1 MQLDESPAISALRM
15 ELRAYFADVMDPE
28 TTTALDEPASAAAA
42 IRAVVRRM
50 GKDGWLGIGWPRE
63 FGGQGR
69 GALEQLVFYEEVQRA
84 GAPYPL
90 VTLNTVGPTLMA
102 HGSLEQQA
110 QYLPGI
116 LAGEIHFAIGYT
128 EPSAGTDLASL
139 RTRAVRTEEH
149 YLVSGNKVFTSG
161 GDLADFIWLACRTDP
176 GASPH
181 RGISILIVDTTSPG
195 FSWTPI
201 NTVGSQMTT
210 ATYYDEVEVPAA
222 NLVGQENHGWQLITA
237 QLNHERVTLGAGSA
251 AAHAMYDATARWAA
265 ATPGDGGRTV
275 LEQPWVQSELATVY
289 ARLSALRLLNHRMA
303 AAMESGGQPGP
314 AESSTVKVLTSES
327 AIAIYQTLLG
337 VLGSTGHLVGASE
350 GALIGGRLERLAR
363 HAQINTFGGGV
374 NEIQR
379 ELIAVS
385 ALGMPRGSR

>member
-1 MQLDESPAISALRM
+1 MQLDESPAIAALRT
-15 ELRAYFADVMDPE
+15 ELRAYFADVMSPA
-28 TTTALDEPASAAAA
+28 TTRALDDSSSSAAT

-69 GALEQLVFYEEVQRA
+69 GPIEQLVFYEEVQRA

-102 HGSLEQQA
+102 HGTPEQQA
-110 QYLPGI
+110 AYLPGI

-128 EPSAGTDLASL
+128 EPAAGTDLASL
-139 RTRAVRTEEH
+139 RTRAVRDGDH
-149 YLVSGNKVFTSG
+149 YVVTGNKVFTSG

-176 GASPH
+176 DAVRH
-181 RGISILIVDTTSPG
+181 RGISILIVDTTSSG

-201 NTVGSQMTT
+201 NTVGSQLTT
-210 ATYYDEVEVPAA
+210 ATYYDGVEVPAA
-222 NLVGQENHGWQLITA
+222 NLVGEENRGWQLITS
-237 QLNHERVTLGAGSA
+237 QLNHERVALGAGSA
-251 AAHAMYDATARWAA
+251 AAHAMYDATVEWAA
-265 ATPGDGGRTV
+265 ATSGDDGRPV
-275 LEQPWVQSELATVY
+275 LDQPWVQSELATVY
-289 ARLSALRLLNHRMA
+289 ARLSAMHLLNHRMA
-303 AAMESGGQPGP
+303 AAMETGEPGP
-314 AESSTVKVLTSES
+314 ADSSMVKVLTSES

-337 VLGSTGHLVGASE
+337 VLGSTGHLVGDSAGS
-350 GALIGGRLERLAR
+350 LIDGRLERLAR

-374 NEIQR
+374 NEVQR

-385 ALGMPRGSR
+385 ALGLPRGSR

>member
-1 MQLDESPAISALRM
+1 VHLEDTPAITTLRQ
-15 ELRAYFADVMDPE
+15 ELRAYFADLMDPA
-28 TTTALDEPASAAAA
+28 TTRALDDPATTAAT

-50 GKDGWLGIGWPRE
+50 GKDGWLGIGWPQE

-69 GALEQLVFYEEVQRA
+69 GQLEQLVFYEEVQRA

-102 HGSLEQQA
+102 HGTPEQQTA
-110 QYLPGI
+110 YLPGI

-139 RTRAVRTEEH
+139 RTRAVRDGDH
-149 YLVSGNKVFTSG
+149 YVVTGNKVFTSG

-176 GASPH
+176 DAPRH
-181 RGISILIVDTTSPG
+181 RGISILIVDTTTPG
-195 FSWTPI
+195 FSWSPI

-210 ATYYDEVEVPAA
+210 ATFYDAIEVPVA
-222 NLVGQENHGWQLITA
+222 NLVGPENRGWQLITA
-237 QLNHERVTLGAGSA
+237 QLNHERVALGAGSA
-251 AAHAMYDATARWAA
+251 AADAMYDATVEWAT
-265 ATPGDGGRTV
+265 ATPGDAGRPV
-275 LEQPWVQSELATVY
+275 IEQPWVQSELATVY

-303 AAMESGGQPGP
+303 AAMETGQPGP
-314 AESSTVKVLTSES
+314 AEASTVKVLTSES
-327 AIAIYQTLLG
+327 AIAIYQSLLG
-337 VLGSTGHLVGASE
+337 ILGSAGHLVGDSP
-350 GALIGGRLERLAR
+350 GSLIGGRLERLAR

-374 NEIQR
+374 NEVQR

-385 ALGMPRGSR
+385 ALGLPRGSR

>member
-1 MQLDESPAISALRM
+1 VHLDETPAIAALCT
-15 ELRAYFADVMDPE
+15 ELRAYFAEVMSSA
-28 TTTALDEPASAAAA
+28 TTHALDDPATSAAT

-69 GALEQLVFYEEVQRA
+69 GPLEQLVFYEEVQRA

-102 HGSLEQQA
+102 HGTAEQQA
-110 QYLPGI
+110 AYLPGI

-139 RTRAVRTEEH
+139 RTRAVRDGDH
-149 YLVSGNKVFTSG
+149 YVVTGNKVFTSG

-176 GASPH
+176 DAPRH
-181 RGISILIVDTTSPG
+181 RGISILIVDTSSPG
-195 FSWTPI
+195 FSWSPI

-210 ATYYDEVEVPAA
+210 ATFYDGVEVPAA
-222 NLVGQENHGWQLITA
+222 NLVGEENRGWRLITA
-237 QLNHERVTLGAGSA
+237 QLNHERVALGAGSA
-251 AAHAMYDATARWAA
+251 AAHAMYDATVEWAA
-265 ATPGDGGRTV
+265 TTPGDDGRPV
-275 LEQPWVQSELATVY
+275 LDQPWVQSELATVY
-289 ARLSALRLLNHRMA
+289 ARLTAQRLLNHRMA
-303 AAMESGGQPGP
+303 AAMETGQPGP

-337 VLGSTGHLVGASE
+337 VLGSCGHLVGSSP
-350 GALIGGRLERLAR
+350 GSLIDGRLERLAR

-374 NEIQR
+374 NEVQR
-379 ELIAVS
+379 ELIAAS
-385 ALGMPRGSR
+385 ALGLPRGSR

>member
-1 MQLDESPAISALRM
+1 MHLDESPAIAALRE
-15 ELRAYFADVMDPE
+15 ELRAYFADVMDPA
-28 TTTALDEPASAAAA
+28 TTRALDDPATCAAA

-69 GALEQLVFYEEVQRA
+69 GPLEQLVFYEEVQRA

-102 HGSLEQQA
+102 HGTPQQQA
-110 QYLPGI
+110 AYLPGI

-139 RTRAVRTEEH
+139 RTRAVRDGDH
-149 YLVSGNKVFTSG
+149 YVVTGNKVFTSG

-176 GASPH
+176 QAPRH
-181 RGISILIVDTTSPG
+181 RGISILIVDTASAG
-195 FSWTPI
+195 FSWSPI
-201 NTVGSQMTT
+201 NTVGSQLTT
-210 ATYYDEVEVPAA
+210 ATYYDAVEVPAA
-222 NLVGQENHGWQLITA
+222 NLVGAENGGWRLITA
-237 QLNHERVTLGAGSA
+237 QLNHERVALGAGSA
-251 AAHAMYDATARWAA
+251 AAHAMYDATLEWAA
-265 ATPGDGGRTV
+265 ATPGDDGRPV

-303 AAMESGGQPGP
+303 ASMETGQPGP

-337 VLGSTGHLVGASE
+337 VLGSTGHLVGGSAGS
-350 GALIGGRLERLAR
+350 LIGGRLERLAR

-374 NEIQR
+374 NEVQR

-385 ALGMPRGSR
+385 ALGLPRGSR

>member
-1 MQLDESPAISALRM
+1 MHLDESPAIAALRA
-15 ELRAYFADVMDPE
+15 ELRAYFADVMDPA
-28 TTTALDEPASAAAA
+28 TTRALDDPATCAAA

-69 GALEQLVFYEEVQRA
+69 GPLEQLVFYEEVQRA

-102 HGSLEQQA
+102 HGTPQQQA
-110 QYLPGI
+110 AYLPGI

-139 RTRAVRTEEH
+139 RTRAVRDGDH
-149 YLVSGNKVFTSG
+149 YVVTGNKVFTSG

-176 GASPH
+176 EAARH
-181 RGISILIVDTTSPG
+181 RGISILIVDTASAG
-195 FSWTPI
+195 FSWSPI

-210 ATYYDEVEVPAA
+210 ATYYDAVEVPLA
-222 NLVGQENHGWQLITA
+222 NLVGTENGGWRLITA
-237 QLNHERVTLGAGSA
+237 QLNHERVALGAGSA
-251 AAHAMYDATARWAA
+251 VAHAMYDATLEWAA
-265 ATPGDGGRTV
+265 ATPGDDGAPV

-289 ARLSALRLLNHRMA
+289 ARLSALQLLNHRMA
-303 AAMESGGQPGP
+303 AAMQTGQPGP

-337 VLGSTGHLVGASE
+337 VLGSTGHLVGGSAGS
-350 GALIGGRLERLAR
+350 LIGGRLERLAR

-374 NEIQR
+374 NEVQR
-379 ELIAVS
+379 ELIAGS
-385 ALGMPRGSR
+385 ALGLPRGSR

>member
-1 MQLDESPAISALRM
+1 MQLDESPAITALRT
-15 ELRAYFADVMDPE
+15 ELRAYFADVMNPA
-28 TTTALDEPASAAAA
+28 TAQALDDPTTSAAT
-42 IRAVVRRM
+42 IRSVVRRM

-69 GALEQLVFYEEVQRA
+69 GPIEQLVFYEEVQRA

-102 HGSLEQQA
+102 HGTAEQQTA
-110 QYLPGI
+110 YLPGI

-139 RTRAVRTEEH
+139 RTRAVRDGDH
-149 YLVSGNKVFTSG
+149 YVVTGNKVFTSG
-161 GDLADFIWLACRTDP
+161 GDLADFVWLACRTDP
-176 GASPH
+176 DAPRH
-181 RGISILIVDTTSPG
+181 RGISILIVDTTSAG
-195 FSWTPI
+195 FSWSPI
-201 NTVGSQMTT
+201 NTVGSQLTT
-210 ATYYDEVEVPAA
+210 ATYYDGVEVPTT
-222 NLVGQENHGWQLITA
+222 NLVGEENRGWQLITA
-237 QLNHERVTLGAGSA
+237 QLNHERVALGAGSA
-251 AAHAMYDATARWAA
+251 AAHAMYDATLEWAA
-265 ATPGDGGRTV
+265 ATPGDDGRPV
-275 LEQPWVQSELATVY
+275 LEQPWVQSELASVY
-289 ARLSALRLLNHRMA
+289 ARLCALQLLNHRMA
-303 AAMESGGQPGP
+303 AAMETGQPGP

-337 VLGSTGHLVGASE
+337 VLGSTGHLAAGSP
-350 GALIGGRLERLAR
+350 GALVGGRLERLAR

-385 ALGMPRGSR
+385 ALGLARSSR

>member
-1 MQLDESPAISALRM
+1 VQLDESPAIAALRTQ
-15 ELRAYFADVMDPE
+15 LRAYFADVMDPA
-28 TTTALDEPASAAAA
+28 TMKALDDPLTCAVA

-102 HGSLEQQA
+102 HGSPEQQTA
-110 QYLPGI
+110 YLPGI

-139 RTRAVRTEEH
+139 RTRAVRTGDH
-149 YLVSGNKVFTSG
+149 YLVTGNKVFTSG

-176 GASPH
+176 DAAPH
-181 RGISILIVDTTSPG
+181 RGISILIVDTASPG

-210 ATYYDEVEVPAA
+210 ATYYDGVEVPAA

-237 QLNHERVTLGAGSA
+237 QLNHERVALGAGSA
-251 AAHAMYDATARWAA
+251 AAHAMYDATAQWAA
-265 ATPGDGGRTV
+265 ATPGDDGRPV
-275 LEQPWVQSELATVY
+275 LERPWVQSELATVY

-303 AAMESGGQPGP
+303 AAMESGQPGP

-337 VLGSTGHLVGASE
+337 VLGSTGHLVASSD
-350 GALIGGRLERLAR
+350 GALIDGRLERLAR

-374 NEIQR
+374 NEVQR
-379 ELIAVS
+379 EIIAAS

>member
-1 MQLDESPAISALRM
+1 VHLDETPAIAALRT
-15 ELRAYFADVMDPE
+15 ELRAYFAEVMSSA
-28 TTTALDEPASAAAA
+28 TTHALDDPATSAAT

-69 GALEQLVFYEEVQRA
+69 GPLEQLVFYEEVQRA

-102 HGSLEQQA
+102 HGTAEQQA
-110 QYLPGI
+110 AYLPGI

-139 RTRAVRTEEH
+139 RTRAVRDGDH
-149 YLVSGNKVFTSG
+149 YVVTGNKVFTSG

-176 GASPH
+176 DAPRH
-181 RGISILIVDTTSPG
+181 RGISILIVDTSSPG
-195 FSWTPI
+195 FSWSPI

-210 ATYYDEVEVPAA
+210 ATFYDGVEVPAA
-222 NLVGQENHGWQLITA
+222 NLVGDENGGWRLITA
-237 QLNHERVTLGAGSA
+237 QLNHERVALGAGSA
-251 AAHAMYDATARWAA
+251 AAHAMYDATVEWAA
-265 ATPGDGGRTV
+265 TTPGDDGRPV
-275 LEQPWVQSELATVY
+275 LDQPWVQSELATVY
-289 ARLSALRLLNHRMA
+289 ARLTALRLLNHRMA
-303 AAMESGGQPGP
+303 AAMETGQPGP

-337 VLGSTGHLVGASE
+337 VLGSCGHLVGSSP
-350 GALIGGRLERLAR
+350 GSLIDGRLERLAR

-374 NEIQR
+374 NEVQR
-379 ELIAVS
+379 ELIAAS
-385 ALGMPRGSR
+385 ALGLPRGSR